1 MRSSMAPLEIA
12 IDFGASNIKAFRLSD
27 GKLWPVKLNKEQYA
41 GDHAPNCLYYKK
53 LKKSDGWE
61 ALIGSRAREEIRGDE
76 ANGVRD
82 IKRRLE
88 SENWRKFIPVLNR
101 EIGIGEA
108 ATQIFA
114 SILKLVQPQEGQP
127 VEAVLTAPVSFSGA
141 QIRRLRKAAA
151 DAGIQVRHVLTEPFA
166 ALFSLADLEK
176 NSLLLVFDFGGSTLD
191 ISVSRMESDGGRIAV
206 TELAAEG
213 LRLGGYDID
222 EAICRELLD
231 PALVREYA
239 AATEY
244 RGDEEVARQSLLENI
259 AARREEMY
267 REDGEEA
274 DISFE
279 PPLILKRTELEKLLA
294 TEQFAGRIR
303 ATLDTLFTELQE
315 GPEALGRQDIDFI
328 LPVGGLLQM
337 PVFARLLEEYFGADR
352 FNAQEFDYENTDM
365 LCDGIESRYMAVAGG
380 AARYLQLCRD
390 AEVEFTSALPFQ
402 LGFMNGKKFIP
413 CIAKNTPRGGSY
425 RSLPKPLSPQQ
436 LEADDWSLR
445 VFQCFAN
452 PDNDEPIFVDK
463 IALNKDLYLPDQP
476 VMVAM
481 NMEHDGKLRVVISQR
496 QVFDEEDDSGEVEVE
511 TRYLEI

>member
-1 MRSSMAPLEIA
+1 MRSSMEPLEIA

-27 GKLWPVKLNKEQYA
+27 GKLWPVKLNKDQIS

-53 LKKSDGWE
+53 LKKGDGWE
-61 ALIGSRAREEIRGDE
+61 SLIGSRARELIRKDG
-76 ANGVRD
+76 ANGVHD

-88 SENWRKFIPVLNR
+88 SENWRKFIPVLDR

-127 VEAVLTAPVSFSGA
+127 VEAVLTAPVSFSGV

-191 ISVSRMESDGGRIAV
+191 ISVSRMESKDGRIAI

-231 PALVREYA
+231 PDLVREFA
-239 AATEY
+239 ASKFG
-244 RGDEEVARQSLLENI
+244 GDEEVARQILLEKI
-259 AARREEMY
+259 TVAREWISTWEEEEM
-267 REDGEEA
+267 
-274 DISFE
+274 DIDLDL
-279 PPLILKRTELEKLLA
+279 PLSLKKTELEKLLR

-303 ATLDTLFTELQE
+303 ATLDTLFKELQE
-315 GPEALGRQDIDFI
+315 GPEALGRQDIDLI
-328 LPVGGLLQM
+328 LPVGGLMQM

-436 LEADDWSLR
+436 LEADEWSLR

-463 IALNKDLYLPDQP
+463 IALNKNLYLPDQP

-481 NMEHDGKLRVVISQR
+481 NMEHDGKLRVVISQQ